1 MPETARSHVTPDLAV
16 FMALENERCLD
27 LRFREVH
34 KINARVPNFKVMK
47 QLALR
52 QQLGP
57 LYRPLLWLSML
68 LVPAYSVFAWLPA
81 LILAMAF
88 RAVERHTE
96 RLVFATTPFNDQLIR
111 AVLSE
116 SSEQLANPES
126 AGLLDAKRICAGLGV
141 TGVFKCIALHLKLY
155 KRIFAVSDHTK
166 RSDLLLHSI
175 DSFRL
180 LLLSSSLQRDRDL
193 KAVTDDHHQRWVFL
207 LSHYCRDLHVVQH
220 GRVDA
225 SIEFPHRY
233 GRLNVLYAR
242 DEESAAA
249 FGRYFEIGRVELQP
263 RTLPLTPNE
272 FSSSAIFLASSFPWI
287 DDEIELVRRLKV
299 KSGRPI
305 LVKFHPAHRY
315 DGRMAVL
322 SGLATHV
329 CSPEERPECKLFVSH
344 SSSMEEEYRA
354 HAIPTVSIAQ
364 AGSVDRAV
372 DEVMLRLSEVEGA
385 SPRGPSCSHSEN

>member
-1 MPETARSHVTPDLAV
+1 MTADLAV

-34 KINARVPNFKVMK
+34 GIAARVPNFKVMK
-47 QLALR
+47 QLALQR
-52 QQLGP
+52 QLGL
-57 LYRPLLWLSML
+57 LYGPVVWLGML
-68 LVPAYSVFAWLPA
+68 LVPAYSVLAWLPA
-81 LILAMAF
+81 LMWAIAS
-88 RAVERHTE
+88 RHSQRCTG
-96 RLVFATTPFNDQLIR
+96 RLVFATTPLNEQLIR

-116 SSEQLANPES
+116 SGEHLANSHS
-126 AGLLDAKRICAGLGV
+126 AGLLSVRRICAAIGV
-141 TGVFKCIALHLKLY
+141 SGVFKCIALHLRLY
-155 KRIFAVSDHTK
+155 KRICAVHDRAK

-180 LLLSSSLQRDRDL
+180 LLLSSSLQAELDL
-193 KAVTDDHHQRWVFL
+193 KVVTDDHHQRWVFL
-207 LSHYCRDLHVVQH
+207 LSHYCGDLYVVQH

-225 SIEFPHRY
+225 SIEFPNRY
-233 GRLNVLYAR
+233 GRLHVLYAR

-249 FGRYFEIGRVELQP
+249 FGRYFEIGKVELQ
-263 RTLPLTPNE
+263 RQTLPLTPNE

-354 HAIPTVSIAQ
+354 HAIPTVSIAE

-372 DEVMLRLSEVEGA
+372 DEVMLRLSHAEAA
-385 SPRGPSCSHSEN
+385 SPRGPACSHSEN